1 MVDIMGRVS
10 AIYRSNGASVA
21 SDRHAHTSSGICDN
35 GALAS
40 MDSHRIDGDRDL
52 ALFTAVRANSVGH
65 LTALLAPLDKHP
77 DKLAAR
83 LLSRFGSLAAIVGAS
98 GSELKRASRGNEAWL
113 NAFLAVRQLL
123 DDGRREELV
132 RTNLD
137 ANRRA
142 LIGHLQATLGH
153 LQQETAIAIFADRAG
168 QILAE
173 DVVANGNESFV
184 LLSSRHIFGRA
195 LKLDARRIVLAH
207 NHPSGSAEP
216 SARDIEQTL
225 LFARQAV
232 QLGIVLND
240 HVVVTRRTVVS
251 MKERGLL

>member
-10 AIYRSNGASVA
+10 AIYRSNGASLA

-40 MDSHRIDGDRDL
+40 MDSHCIDGDGDL

-77 DKLAAR
+77 DKLAAQ

-123 DDGRREELV
+123 DDGRREELI

-137 ANRRA
+137 ANRPA
-142 LIGHLQATLGH
+142 LVGYFHATLGH
-153 LQQETAIAIFADRAG
+153 LRQEKVVAVFADRTG

-173 DVVANGNESFV
+173 DVIAKGDETLV
-184 LLSSRHIFGRA
+184 LLRSRHLLGRA
-195 LKLDARRIVLAH
+195 LKLDACRIVLGH

-216 SARDIEQTL
+216 SSRDIEQTML
-225 LFARQAV
+225 LARQGA
-232 QLGIVLND
+232 QLGIVLDD
-240 HVVVTRRTVVS
+240 HVIVTKKTVVS
-251 MKERGLL
+251 MKERGLF

>member
-10 AIYRSNGASVA
+10 TIYRGNGASLA
-21 SDRHAHTSSGICDN
+21 ADRHAHASSGLCDN
-35 GALAS
+35 GALAG
-40 MDSHRIDGDRDL
+40 MDSHRTDGGGDL

-65 LTALLAPLDKHP
+65 LTALLAPLDKQP
-77 DKLAAR
+77 DKLAAQ
-83 LLSRFGSLAAIVGAS
+83 LLNRFGSLAAIVGAP
-98 GSELKRASRGNEAWL
+98 GSELKRASCGNDDWL
-113 NAFLAVRQLL
+113 NAFLAIRQLL

-137 ANRRA
+137 ANRPA
-142 LIGHLQATLGH
+142 LVGYFHATLGH
-153 LQQETAIAIFADRAG
+153 LRQEKVVAVFADRAG

-173 DVVANGNESFV
+173 DSIGKGHESLVVLN
-184 LLSSRHIFGRA
+184 SRHVLGRA

-216 SARDIEQTL
+216 SVRDIEQTML
-225 LFARQAV
+225 LARQGA
-232 QLGIVLND
+232 QLGIVLDD
-240 HVVVTRRTVVS
+240 HVIVTRKMVVS